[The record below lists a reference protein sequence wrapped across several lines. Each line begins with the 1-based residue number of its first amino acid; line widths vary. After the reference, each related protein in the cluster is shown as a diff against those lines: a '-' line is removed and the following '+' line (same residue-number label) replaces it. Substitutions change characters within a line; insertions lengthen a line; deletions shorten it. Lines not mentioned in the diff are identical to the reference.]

1 MKSHFNGK
9 PDTRLYAIMPARAIQ
24 DDELHATSLRV
35 LGALCLHSNKH
46 GICWPS
52 RITVGRHIGKST
64 STVSRHYGRLVKA
77 GYLRRLQGKAY
88 PVPRRQPGRW
98 YTARFQILYEGVET
112 PMPTYEQFI
121 SPKPRVVAEL
131 DEAPVEE
138 AADKSKGVRGMQAK
152 SLAQAFV
159 SGVAAAS
166 GVHRTAEPSL
176 RAAATLAE
184 QGVDAEAVRDY
195 AMQMTLEALK
205 ARRQPPLTLNQV
217 VQWAG
222 LG

>member
-1 MKSHFNGK
+1 MKSPFDGK
-9 PDTRLYAIMPARAIQ
+9 PDTRLYAIVPARAIQ
-24 DDELHATSLRV
+24 DDALHATSLRV
-35 LGALCLHSNKH
+35 LGALCLHANKY

-52 RITVGRHIGKST
+52 RITVGRHISRSV
-64 STVSRHYGRLVKA
+64 STVGRHYGRLVKA

-98 YTARFQILYEGVET
+98 YTARFQVLYEGAET

-131 DEAPVEE
+131 DEAPVEG

-166 GVHRTAEPSL
+166 GVHRLPDPSLKTAE
-176 RAAATLAE
+176 TLAE
-184 QGVDAEAVRDY
+184 QGVEPAAIRDY
-195 AMQMTLEALK
+195 TIQMTLEHLK
-205 ARRQPPLTLNQV
+205 SGRQPPLTLSQV
-217 VQWAG
+217 ATWAG
-222 LG
+222 LA

>member
-1 MKSHFNGK
+1 MKSPFDGK

-24 DDELHATSLRV
+24 DDNLHPTGLRV
-35 LGALCLHSNKH
+35 LGALCLHANKY

-52 RITVGRHIGKST
+52 RITVGRHIGKSVT
-64 STVSRHYGRLVKA
+64 TVSRHYGRLVKA

-98 YTARFQILYEGVET
+98 YTARFQVLYEGPET

-138 AADKSKGVRGMQAK
+138 ATDKSKGVRGMQAK

-166 GVHRTAEPSL
+166 GVHRTADSSL
-176 RAAATLAE
+176 AVAETLAE
-184 QGVDAEAVRDY
+184 QGVEPEAVRDY
-195 AMQMTLEALK
+195 AMQMTLEALQ
-205 ARRQPPLTLNQV
+205 AGRQPPLTLNQV
-217 VQWAG
+217 ASWAG
-222 LG
+222 LS